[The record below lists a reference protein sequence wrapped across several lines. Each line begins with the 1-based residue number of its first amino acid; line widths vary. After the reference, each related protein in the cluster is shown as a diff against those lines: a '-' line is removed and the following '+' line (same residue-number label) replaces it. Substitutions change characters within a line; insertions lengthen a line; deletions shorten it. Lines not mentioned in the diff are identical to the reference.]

1 MKYQSRTG
9 LRTITRPLWF
19 ALVLLA
25 ASAGLAA
32 EKEIILGADV
42 WCPYNCSVDGE
53 RPGYLI
59 DLSKEIFAEH
69 GYRIKYVILPWERAL
84 KSAKTGRIQAA
95 IGAVRGNVD
104 GHYIGRQS
112 LGRDET
118 ILVVRN
124 GEKFEYRG
132 VSSLDHKRLGVIT
145 NYTYDNHG
153 EIDRYIARKRKE
165 GRWVT
170 TIYNETPLDS
180 LLKMLVNRRI
190 DAFLE
195 NKNVAVYK
203 AKQLGVDRLI
213 DIVETGTGDEIFFA
227 FTPNAQGRALAG
239 ILDDG
244 IIEFHKSGRLKQLL
258 DIYGIPDW
266 Q

>member
-1 MKYQSRTG
+1 M
-9 LRTITRPLWF
+9 TRHLCF
-19 ALVLLA
+19 ALVFLA
-25 ASAGLAA
+25 ASVGLTA
-32 EKEIILGADV
+32 EKEIIFGADV
-42 WCPYNCSVDGE
+42 WCPYNCSLDGE
-53 RPGYLI
+53 RQGYLV

-69 GYRIKYVILPWERAL
+69 GYRIKYIILPWERAL
-84 KSAKTGRIQAA
+84 KSAKAGRIQAA

-104 GHYIGRQS
+104 GHHLGRQS

-118 ILVVRN
+118 ILVVRS

-145 NYTYDNHG
+145 SYTYDNHG
-153 EIDRYIARKRKE
+153 EIDRFIASKKKE
-165 GRWVT
+165 GSWVT
-170 TIYNETPLDS
+170 TIYNENPLDS
-180 LLKMLVNRRI
+180 LFKMLVNRRI

-195 NKNVAVYK
+195 NKYVALYK

-227 FTPNAQGRALAG
+227 FTPNEQGRALAAVM
-239 ILDDG
+239 DDG
-244 IIEFHKSGRLKQLL
+244 IIKFRKSGRLKQLL
-258 DIYGIPDW
+258 TIYGIPDW